1 MKKCFEGIARLTFT
15 EDLEV
20 THMESSE
27 GEIIKLQGIINTE
40 QARGAVEKWLVELE
54 DLMRKS
60 IHKVSD

>member
-1 MKKCFEGIARLTFT
+1 
-15 EDLEV
+15 
-20 THMESSE
+20 MESSE